1 MLNPGIK
8 ESSTFMSR
16 ISASPNDFTGAGL
29 YSWRGAGGWSGV
41 VTVEIVS
48 DVEFVEFVE
57 LVALEVLFEISIVT
71 LPDVPLIVL
80 FGSTTGTITGLGK
93 GLYIDNLFSKFVK

>member
-1 MLNPGIK
+1 
-8 ESSTFMSR
+8 MSR
-16 ISASPNDFTGAGL
+16 ITASPNDFTGAGL
-29 YSWRGAGGWSGV
+29 YSWRRAGGWSGV

-48 DVEFVEFVE
+48 DVKFVEFVEFVE
-57 LVALEVLFEISIVT
+57 LVALEVLFDISIVT
-71 LPDVPLIVL
+71 LPDEPLIVL